1 VYPLKSRHFSL
12 PYPSLLIL
20 LFSISKLRALHFSCN
35 VVFEYLNSIG
45 KIFLMVVSIFFVS
58 NVEAQVNLVSNP
70 SFEIMAT
77 CPNSLSQIMFASGW
91 DTLRNGGGSTSDY
104 YNECCLFSACR
115 VPDNLKGFQIPCNG
129 KSYAGVISVTQFA
142 SGLQVR
148 EYIQG
153 ALLNALNYGNH
164 YCVKF
169 YVSLSNRSK
178 FSCIPLGA
186 YLDNGQIT
194 SAPGTAPLPIVHPQ
208 VLNVSAQLDD
218 TLNWFAIEGS
228 FTANGT
234 EEYITIGN
242 FFPDSLSTIQP
253 FQFGTGT
260 FLFEG
265 AYYYIDD
272 VSVIDISTP
281 AFAGNDTSITAGD
294 SIYLGRPSEIGLDE
308 ACVWFLN
315 GIPIDTVAGIMVAPD
330 SSTTYI
336 LQQTI
341 CGNVQ
346 YDSVT
351 VTVYKGTGI
360 STLNKKDRFEVY
372 PNPSNGEM
380 YISFSLQNNEKAKI
394 LIQDVVGREI
404 VAYQLTEDQN
414 KLLIQENNFKNG
426 VYFISLIVDGKLELT
441 KKAIILK

>member
-1 VYPLKSRHFSL
+1 MKYLNILV
-12 PYPSLLIL
+12 LLIINTIIT
-20 LFSISKLRALHFSCN
+20 S
-35 VVFEYLNSIG
+35 
-45 KIFLMVVSIFFVS
+45 
-58 NVEAQVNLVSNP
+58 AQINLVLNP
-70 SFEIMAT
+70 SFEEIDSCLDLDNRVYRA
-77 CPNSLSQIMFASGW
+77 IIW
-91 DTLRNGGGSTSDY
+91 DSLRNGGGGSSDLF
-104 YNECCLFSACR
+104 NECCLFGYACG
-115 VPDNLKGFQIPCNG
+115 VPLNWNNKGFQYPKTG
-129 KSYAGVISVTQFA
+129 SGYAGIITTTDFTNGTQ
-142 SGLQVR
+142 LR

-153 ALLNALNYGNH
+153 KLSIQLNVGNS
-164 YCVKF
+164 YCIRF

-178 FSCIPLGA
+178 YSCASIGA
-186 YLDNGQIT
+186 YIDNGQIQ
-194 SAPGTAPLPIVHPQ
+194 SLNSVAPNPYVTPQ
-208 VLNVSAQLDD
+208 VLNNFGAIND
-218 TLNWFAIEGS
+218 TLNWVLIEGN
-228 FTANGT
+228 FIATGT

-242 FFPDSLSTIQP
+242 FYPDSLS
-253 FQFGTGT
+253 
-260 FLFEG
+260 G
-265 AYYYIDD
+265 AILLYPSAVFSASYYYIDD

-281 AFAGNDTSITAGD
+281 AFAGNDTTITAGD

-315 GIPIDTVAGIMVAPD
+315 CIPIDTVAGIMVAPD
-330 SSTTYI
+330 STTTYI

-351 VTVYKGTGI
+351 VTVDKGTGI
-360 STLNKKDRFEVY
+360 STLNKKDHFEVY

-380 YISFSLQNNEKAKI
+380 YISYSLQNNEKAKI

-404 VAYQLTEDQN
+404 VVYQLTEDQN